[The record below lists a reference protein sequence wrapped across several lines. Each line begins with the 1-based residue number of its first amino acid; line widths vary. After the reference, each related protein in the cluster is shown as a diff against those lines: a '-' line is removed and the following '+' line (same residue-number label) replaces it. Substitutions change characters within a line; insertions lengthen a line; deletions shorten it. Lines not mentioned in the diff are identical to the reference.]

1 MASLLESKKVFE
13 SRLANLGLQS
23 FVNALNADGVDT
35 LGDMSFATAWQPGS
49 ADDADF
55 LKFAKRI
62 LGELPESLG
71 EGSSGEARA
80 ARVTEIALYNRH
92 SNRLRR
98 LFVESYTIYTA
109 NLKLSVTNPQSA
121 EGQAP
126 RKLVIEERNERMKQ
140 LRELLQ
146 PGLEILADE
155 LEPSHLLTDK
165 LVDMKERNEMILVD
179 WSELTT

>member
-23 FVNALNADGVDT
+23 FVNALTADGVDT
-35 LGDMSFATAWQPGS
+35 LGDMSFATTWQPGS

-62 LGELPESLG
+62 LGEQPEPLG

-121 EGQAP
+121 EGLAP
-126 RKLVIEERNERMKQ
+126 RKLVI
-140 LRELLQ
+140 
-146 PGLEILADE
+146 
-155 LEPSHLLTDK
+155 
-165 LVDMKERNEMILVD
+165 
-179 WSELTT
+179 